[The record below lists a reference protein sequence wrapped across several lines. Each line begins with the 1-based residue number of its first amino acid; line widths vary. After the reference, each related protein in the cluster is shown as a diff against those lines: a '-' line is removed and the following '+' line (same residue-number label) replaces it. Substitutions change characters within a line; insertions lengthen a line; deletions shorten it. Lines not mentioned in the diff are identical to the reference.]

1 MGIGWNIHGHHRGML
16 VIGIVAVALAM
27 AAGALF
33 LITGWALAKTALL
46 IAAPLAVLAVVAGFV
61 GDIWPRN

>member
-1 MGIGWNIHGHHRGML
+1 MGIGWNIHGHHRAML
-16 VIGIVAVALAM
+16 GIGIGAVALAV

-61 GDIWPRN
+61 GDIWPHR

>member
-1 MGIGWNIHGHHRGML
+1 MGFGWNIHGHHRAML
-16 VIGIVAVALAM
+16 AIGIVAVSLAM

-33 LITGWALAKTALL
+33 LITDWPHAKTALL

-61 GDIWPRN
+61 GDIWPHK